1 MAQGVIANVEVGGV
15 EVHVG
20 ERDVAEGPVAERV
33 DPLVEAS
40 ADPRDLR
47 FGDPRVDTE
56 SRNEV
61 VDRPGRHPV
70 DVRLHHHG
78 VQRLVDTAPRFQQRR
93 EVRPGTELGD
103 PDLEVT
109 CLRGQ
114 GSWAGAVA
122 MGDTVVGAFVT
133 AGADPF
139 SGFGVDQGLER
150 PLGELADQ
158 VGAIA
163 DTERV
168 KQFGQG
174 RIR

>member
-1 MAQGVIANVEVGGV
+1 
-15 EVHVG
+15 
-20 ERDVAEGPVAERV
+20 
-33 DPLVEAS
+33 
-40 ADPRDLR
+40 
-47 FGDPRVDTE
+47 
-56 SRNEV
+56 
-61 VDRPGRHPV
+61 
-70 DVRLHHHG
+70 
-78 VQRLVDTAPRFQQRR
+78 
-93 EVRPGTELGD
+93 
-103 PDLEVT
+103 
-109 CLRGQ
+109 
-114 GSWAGAVA
+114 